1 MGYAG
6 DPVRARLILLGDEV
20 GRASHALRKV
30 RKCPLRQ
37 GMRRLARSQCL
48 DGILD
53 GLQSRQSAPL

>member
-30 RKCPLRQ
+30 RKRPLRQ